1 MSLSVSPVRL
11 PRLLDANDTVHPF
24 SEITRLHPSRLS
36 VSIKRTPLSSADME
50 LTGEDAPVRSFA
62 ELYTIHGSAGIYR
75 AAQVETDY
83 ADDSS
88 RVAWEHGICTLGD
101 VIYTEK
107 EEQSKTVT
115 DMLNTLLGLQGER
128 AYWTVGRVET
138 GDTVTLTPNGQTVL
152 DLLLTMMEQLPDYML
167 AFDQSSFPW
176 LLSIVRK
183 PQEIT
188 AEGRLSRNLSSVRV
202 QYDDSE
208 LCTRVYANGLEN
220 GYMDSDNVATYG
232 LVEHSLTLSEDIEQ
246 AEAETIASRYLEK
259 RDTPAVAIEI
269 DAVDLS
275 LATGEALDAFTISK
289 RFRLALPAYGQTF
302 EEDIIGIEYAD
313 VFGEPERVTLELAN
327 EIADINE
334 KTRKAQKVAAA
345 LGGVSGI
352 AATQNTIIKQ
362 DTKMETYDKYITALE
377 DKDILVMREDHAKVE
392 VGNAMAEIFAMQRD
406 VYENTNKTD
415 IVSTLKQAG
424 ITVEADEP
432 LVEIIAKEIIN
443 RKNATDTNFSQ
454 ITVNKNNITLYTTG
468 QTMATSI
475 MSTMLSTELLRFGV
489 EDSMGDIVSWQNYK
503 PAYIGV
509 VTMGS
514 ETSPIPLH
522 NILVQTDENLNAH
535 TIDLQHYHAISVVED
550 PQQDGKMIVTLGP
563 VKATEQTANFNIAD
577 TEFYKKSVSAAVD
590 HIDLTTNYISL
601 IDESIACSITAE
613 AISADY
619 DVIKSTTQVFT
630 ENILDDITSKITL
643 QVKCEVLTTV
653 DGAPY
658 TRVSARVRYRGDSTT
673 TIKNTTRAYT
683 TASNTWE

>member
-50 LTGEDAPVRSFA
+50 LTGEDVPVRSFA

-107 EEQSKTVT
+107 EEQSKSVT

-128 AYWTVGRVET
+128 AYWDVGMVET

-167 AFDQSSFPW
+167 SFDQSSFPW

-313 VFGEPERVTLELAN
+313 VYGEPERVTLELAN

-345 LGGVSGI
+345 LGGVSGV
-352 AATQNTIIKQ
+352 AAAQNTIIKQ
-362 DTKMETYDKYITALE
+362 DTKMETYDKYITTLE
-377 DKDILVMREDHAKVE
+377 DADILVMREDQAKVE

-406 VYENTNKTD
+406 VYEETDKTD
-415 IVSTLKQAG
+415 IVTAMRTAG
-424 ITVEADEP
+424 MTVEANKS
-432 LVEIIAKEIIN
+432 LVEIIASEVIN
-443 RKNATDTNFSQ
+443 RKSASDDNADAIDTAESRITANASAIELKVSKNGVVSAINQTAETIKISASKINLDGYVTVSDLAATISDLGYVDISQAAITQLTVSEYLRFDGHNAKWKSKEVVTGASNSTLSNVAIADENNNVVSRVKLYYVKAANLETDT
-454 ITVNKNNITLYTTG
+454 IY
-468 QTMATSI
+468 
-475 MSTMLSTELLRFGV
+475 
-489 EDSMGDIVSWQNYK
+489 Y
-503 PAYIGV
+503 
-509 VTMGS
+509 
-514 ETSPIPLH
+514 
-522 NILVQTDENLNAH
+522 
-535 TIDLQHYHAISVVED
+535 
-550 PQQDGKMIVTLGP
+550 LG
-563 VKATEQTANFNIAD
+563 
-577 TEFYKKSVSAAVD
+577 Y
-590 HIDLTTNYISL
+590 
-601 IDESIACSITAE
+601 
-613 AISADY
+613 
-619 DVIKSTTQVFT
+619 
-630 ENILDDITSKITL
+630 
-643 QVKCEVLTTV
+643 
-653 DGAPY
+653 
-658 TRVSARVRYRGDSTT
+658 
-673 TIKNTTRAYT
+673 
-683 TASNTWE
+683 

>member
-11 PRLLDANDTVHPF
+11 PRLLDANDTDHPF
-24 SEITRLHPSRLS
+24 SEIARLHPSRLS

-50 LTGEDAPVRSFA
+50 LTGEDVPVRSFA

-232 LVEHSLTLSEDIEQ
+232 LVEHSLMLSEDIER

-269 DAVDLS
+269 DAVDMS

-313 VFGEPERVTLELAN
+313 VYGEPERVTLELAN

-334 KTRKAQKVAAA
+334 KSRKAQKVAAA
-345 LGGVSGI
+345 IGGVSGV

-377 DKDILVMREDHAKVE
+377 DADILVMREDHAKVE
-392 VGNAMAEIFAMQRD
+392 VGEAMAEIFAMQRD
-406 VYENTNKTD
+406 VYEETDKTD
-415 IVSTLKQAG
+415 IVTAMRTAG
-424 ITVEADEP
+424 MTVDANKS
-432 LVEIIAKEIIN
+432 LVEIIASEVIN
-443 RKNATDTNFSQ
+443 RKSASDDNADAIDTAESRITANASAIELKVSKNGVVSAINQTAETIKISASKINLDGYVTVSDLAATISDLGYVDISQAAITQLTVSEYLRYDGHNAKWKSKEVVTGASNSTLSNVAIADENNNVVSRVKLYYVKAANLETDT
-454 ITVNKNNITLYTTG
+454 IY
-468 QTMATSI
+468 
-475 MSTMLSTELLRFGV
+475 
-489 EDSMGDIVSWQNYK
+489 Y
-503 PAYIGV
+503 
-509 VTMGS
+509 
-514 ETSPIPLH
+514 
-522 NILVQTDENLNAH
+522 
-535 TIDLQHYHAISVVED
+535 
-550 PQQDGKMIVTLGP
+550 LG
-563 VKATEQTANFNIAD
+563 
-577 TEFYKKSVSAAVD
+577 Y
-590 HIDLTTNYISL
+590 
-601 IDESIACSITAE
+601 
-613 AISADY
+613 
-619 DVIKSTTQVFT
+619 
-630 ENILDDITSKITL
+630 
-643 QVKCEVLTTV
+643 
-653 DGAPY
+653 
-658 TRVSARVRYRGDSTT
+658 
-673 TIKNTTRAYT
+673 
-683 TASNTWE
+683 

>member
-24 SEITRLHPSRLS
+24 SEIARLHPSRLS

-50 LTGEDAPVRSFA
+50 LTGEDVPVRSFA

-101 VIYTEK
+101 VICTEK
-107 EEQSKTVT
+107 EEQSKSVT

-128 AYWTVGRVET
+128 AYWDVGRVET

-167 AFDQSSFPW
+167 SFDQSSFPW

-313 VFGEPERVTLELAN
+313 VYGEPEHTTLELAN

-345 LGGVSGI
+345 LGGVSGV

-377 DKDILVMREDHAKVE
+377 DEDILVMREDHAKVE
-392 VGNAMAEIFAMQRD
+392 VGEAMAEIFAMQRD
-406 VYENTNKTD
+406 VYEETDKTD
-415 IVSTLKQAG
+415 IVAAMRTAG
-424 ITVEADEP
+424 MTVDANKS
-432 LVEIIAKEIIN
+432 LVEIIASEVIN
-443 RKNATDTNFSQ
+443 RKSASDDNADAIDTAESR
-454 ITVNKNNITLYTTG
+454 ITANASAIELKVSKN
-468 QTMATSI
+468 
-475 MSTMLSTELLRFGV
+475 
-489 EDSMGDIVSWQNYK
+489 
-503 PAYIGV
+503 GV
-509 VTMGS
+509 VS
-514 ETSPIPLH
+514 
-522 NILVQTDENLNAH
+522 
-535 TIDLQHYHAISVVED
+535 AIN
-550 PQQDGKMIVTLGP
+550 
-563 VKATEQTANFNIAD
+563 QTAETI
-577 TEFYKKSVSAAVD
+577 K
-590 HIDLTTNYISL
+590 
-601 IDESIACSITAE
+601 
-613 AISADY
+613 ISA
-619 DVIKSTTQVFT
+619 
-630 ENILDDITSKITL
+630 SKINL
-643 QVKCEVLTTV
+643 
-653 DGAPY
+653 DGY
-658 TRVSARVRYRGDSTT
+658 V
-673 TIKNTTRAYT
+673 
-683 TASNTWE
+683 TASNLAATISDLGYVDISQASIDQLTVSDYLRFDGHNAKWKSKEVVTGASNSTLSNVAIADENNNVVSRVKLYHVKAANLETDTIYYLGY

>member
-11 PRLLDANDTVHPF
+11 PRLLDANDTDHPF

-50 LTGEDAPVRSFA
+50 LKGEDVPVRSFA

-115 DMLNTLLGLQGER
+115 NMLNTLLGLQGER
-128 AYWTVGRVET
+128 AYWAVGRVET
-138 GDTVTLTPNGQTVL
+138 SDTVTLTPNGQTVL

-232 LVEHSLTLSEDIEQ
+232 LVEHSLTLSEDIER

-313 VFGEPERVTLELAN
+313 VYGEPERVTLELAN

-334 KTRKAQKVAAA
+334 KTRKAQKVASA
-345 LGGVSGI
+345 LGGVSGV

-377 DKDILVMREDHAKVE
+377 DADILVMREDQAKVE
-392 VGNAMAEIFAMQRD
+392 VGNAMVEIFAMQRD
-406 VYENTNKTD
+406 VYEETDKTD
-415 IVSTLKQAG
+415 IVAAMRTAG
-424 ITVEADEP
+424 MTVDANKS
-432 LVEIIAKEIIN
+432 LVEIIASEVIN
-443 RKNATDTNFSQ
+443 RKSASDDNADAIVTAKSR
-454 ITVNKNNITLYTTG
+454 ITVTESAIESKVSKNDVVS
-468 QTMATSI
+468 SI
-475 MSTMLSTELLRFGV
+475 
-489 EDSMGDIVSWQNYK
+489 N
-503 PAYIGV
+503 
-509 VTMGS
+509 
-514 ETSPIPLH
+514 
-522 NILVQTDENLNAH
+522 
-535 TIDLQHYHAISVVED
+535 
-550 PQQDGKMIVTLGP
+550 
-563 VKATEQTANFNIAD
+563 QTAETIR
-577 TEFYKKSVSAAVD
+577 
-590 HIDLTTNYISL
+590 
-601 IDESIACSITAE
+601 
-613 AISADY
+613 ISA
-619 DVIKSTTQVFT
+619 
-630 ENILDDITSKITL
+630 SKINL
-643 QVKCEVLTTV
+643 
-653 DGAPY
+653 DGY
-658 TRVSARVRYRGDSTT
+658 V
-673 TIKNTTRAYT
+673 
-683 TASNTWE
+683 TASNLAATISDLGYVDISQASIDQLTVSDYLRFDGHNAKWKSKEVVTGASNSTLSNVAIADANNNVVSRVKLYYVKAANLETDTIYYLGY

>member
-11 PRLLDANDTVHPF
+11 PRLLDANDTDHPF

-50 LTGEDAPVRSFA
+50 LTGEDVPVRSFA

-128 AYWTVGRVET
+128 AYWAVGRVET

-183 PQEIT
+183 PKEIT

-232 LVEHSLTLSEDIEQ
+232 LVEHSLTLSEDIER

-313 VFGEPERVTLELAN
+313 VYGEPERVTLELAN

-334 KTRKAQKVAAA
+334 KSRKAQKVAAA
-345 LGGVSGI
+345 IGGVSGV

-362 DTKMETYDKYITALE
+362 DTKMETYDKYITTLE
-377 DKDILVMREDHAKVE
+377 DAKILTMREDHAKVE
-392 VGNAMAEIFAMQRD
+392 VGKAMVEIFAMQRD
-406 VYENTNKTD
+406 VYEETDKTD
-415 IVSTLKQAG
+415 IVTAMRTAG
-424 ITVEADEP
+424 MTVDANKS
-432 LVEIIAKEIIN
+432 LVEIIASEVIN
-443 RKNATDTNFSQ
+443 RKSASDDNADAIDTAESR
-454 ITVNKNNITLYTTG
+454 ITANASAIELKVSKN
-468 QTMATSI
+468 
-475 MSTMLSTELLRFGV
+475 
-489 EDSMGDIVSWQNYK
+489 
-503 PAYIGV
+503 GV
-509 VTMGS
+509 VS
-514 ETSPIPLH
+514 
-522 NILVQTDENLNAH
+522 
-535 TIDLQHYHAISVVED
+535 AIN
-550 PQQDGKMIVTLGP
+550 
-563 VKATEQTANFNIAD
+563 QTAETI
-577 TEFYKKSVSAAVD
+577 K
-590 HIDLTTNYISL
+590 
-601 IDESIACSITAE
+601 
-613 AISADY
+613 ISA
-619 DVIKSTTQVFT
+619 
-630 ENILDDITSKITL
+630 SKINL
-643 QVKCEVLTTV
+643 
-653 DGAPY
+653 DGY
-658 TRVSARVRYRGDSTT
+658 V
-673 TIKNTTRAYT
+673 
-683 TASNTWE
+683 TASNLAATISDLGYVDISQASIDQLTVSDYLRFDGHNAKWKSKEVVTGASNSTLSNVAIADENNNVVSRVKLYYVKAANLETDTIYYLGY

>member
-50 LTGEDAPVRSFA
+50 LTGEDVPVRSFA

-107 EEQSKTVT
+107 EEQSKSVT

-128 AYWTVGRVET
+128 AYWDIGRVET

-313 VFGEPERVTLELAN
+313 VYGEPERVTLELAN

-345 LGGVSGI
+345 IGGVSGV

-362 DTKMETYDKYITALE
+362 DTKMETYDKYITTLE
-377 DKDILVMREDHAKVE
+377 DAKILTMREDHAKVE
-392 VGNAMAEIFAMQRD
+392 VGEAMVEIFAMQRD
-406 VYENTNKTD
+406 VYEETDKTD
-415 IVSTLKQAG
+415 IVTAMRTAG
-424 ITVEADEP
+424 MTVDANKS
-432 LVEIIAKEIIN
+432 LVEIIASEVIN
-443 RKNATDTNFSQ
+443 RKSASDDNADAIDTAESR
-454 ITVNKNNITLYTTG
+454 ITANASAIELKVSKN
-468 QTMATSI
+468 
-475 MSTMLSTELLRFGV
+475 
-489 EDSMGDIVSWQNYK
+489 
-503 PAYIGV
+503 GV
-509 VTMGS
+509 VS
-514 ETSPIPLH
+514 
-522 NILVQTDENLNAH
+522 
-535 TIDLQHYHAISVVED
+535 AIN
-550 PQQDGKMIVTLGP
+550 
-563 VKATEQTANFNIAD
+563 QTAETIR
-577 TEFYKKSVSAAVD
+577 
-590 HIDLTTNYISL
+590 
-601 IDESIACSITAE
+601 
-613 AISADY
+613 ISA
-619 DVIKSTTQVFT
+619 
-630 ENILDDITSKITL
+630 SKINL
-643 QVKCEVLTTV
+643 
-653 DGAPY
+653 DGY
-658 TRVSARVRYRGDSTT
+658 V
-673 TIKNTTRAYT
+673 
-683 TASNTWE
+683 TASNLAATISDLGYVDISQATITQLTVSEYLRYDGHNAKWKSKEVVTGASNSTLSNVAIADENNNVVSRVKLYHVKAANLETDTIYYLGY

>member
-11 PRLLDANDTVHPF
+11 PRLLDANDTDHPF
-24 SEITRLHPSRLS
+24 SEIARLHPSRLS

-50 LTGEDAPVRSFA
+50 LTGEDVPVRSFA

-101 VIYTEK
+101 VIYTKK
-107 EEQSKTVT
+107 EEQTKTVT

-128 AYWTVGRVET
+128 AYWDVGRVET

-167 AFDQSSFPW
+167 SFDQSSFPW

-183 PQEIT
+183 PKEIT

-232 LVEHSLTLSEDIEQ
+232 LVEHSLTLSEDIKR

-313 VFGEPERVTLELAN
+313 VYGEPERVTLELAN

-334 KTRKAQKVAAA
+334 KSRKAQKVAAA
-345 LGGVSGI
+345 IGGVSGV

-377 DKDILVMREDHAKVE
+377 DAKILTMREDHAKVE
-392 VGNAMAEIFAMQRD
+392 VGDAMVEIFAMQRD
-406 VYENTNKTD
+406 VYEETDKTD
-415 IVSTLKQAG
+415 IVTAMRTAG
-424 ITVEADEP
+424 MTVDASKS
-432 LVEIIAKEIIN
+432 LVEIIASEVIN
-443 RKNATDTNFSQ
+443 RKIASDDNADAIDTAESR
-454 ITVNKNNITLYTTG
+454 ITVTEGAIELKVSKN
-468 QTMATSI
+468 
-475 MSTMLSTELLRFGV
+475 
-489 EDSMGDIVSWQNYK
+489 
-503 PAYIGV
+503 GV
-509 VTMGS
+509 VS
-514 ETSPIPLH
+514 
-522 NILVQTDENLNAH
+522 
-535 TIDLQHYHAISVVED
+535 AIN
-550 PQQDGKMIVTLGP
+550 
-563 VKATEQTANFNIAD
+563 QTAETI
-577 TEFYKKSVSAAVD
+577 K
-590 HIDLTTNYISL
+590 
-601 IDESIACSITAE
+601 
-613 AISADY
+613 ISA
-619 DVIKSTTQVFT
+619 
-630 ENILDDITSKITL
+630 SKINL
-643 QVKCEVLTTV
+643 
-653 DGAPY
+653 DGY
-658 TRVSARVRYRGDSTT
+658 V
-673 TIKNTTRAYT
+673 
-683 TASNTWE
+683 TASNLAATISDLGYVDISQASIDQLTVSDYLRFDGHNAKWKSKDVVTGASNSTLSNVAIADENNKVVSRVKLYYVKAANLETDTIYYLGY

>member
-50 LTGEDAPVRSFA
+50 LTGEDVPVRSFA

-107 EEQSKTVT
+107 EEQSKSVT

-128 AYWTVGRVET
+128 TYWTVGRVET

-167 AFDQSSFPW
+167 AFDQSTFPW
-176 LLSIVRK
+176 ELSVVKK

-313 VFGEPERVTLELAN
+313 VYGEPERVTLELAN

-345 LGGVSGI
+345 IGGVSGV

-377 DKDILVMREDHAKVE
+377 DADILVMREDQAKVE
-392 VGNAMAEIFAMQRD
+392 VGNAMVEIFAMQRD
-406 VYENTNKTD
+406 VYEDTDKTD
-415 IVSTLKQAG
+415 ILDAMRTAG
-424 ITVEADEP
+424 MTVDASKS
-432 LVEIIAKEIIN
+432 LVEIIASEVIN
-443 RKNATDTNFSQ
+443 RKSASDDNADAIDTAESR
-454 ITVNKNNITLYTTG
+454 ITVTESAIESKVSKN
-468 QTMATSI
+468 
-475 MSTMLSTELLRFGV
+475 
-489 EDSMGDIVSWQNYK
+489 
-503 PAYIGV
+503 GV
-509 VTMGS
+509 VS
-514 ETSPIPLH
+514 
-522 NILVQTDENLNAH
+522 
-535 TIDLQHYHAISVVED
+535 AIN
-550 PQQDGKMIVTLGP
+550 
-563 VKATEQTANFNIAD
+563 QTAETI
-577 TEFYKKSVSAAVD
+577 K
-590 HIDLTTNYISL
+590 
-601 IDESIACSITAE
+601 
-613 AISADY
+613 ISA
-619 DVIKSTTQVFT
+619 
-630 ENILDDITSKITL
+630 SKINL
-643 QVKCEVLTTV
+643 EGYV
-653 DGAPY
+653 
-658 TRVSARVRYRGDSTT
+658 
-673 TIKNTTRAYT
+673 
-683 TASNTWE
+683 TASNLAATISDLGYVDISQASIDQLTVSDYLRFDGHNAKWKSKEVVTGASNSTLSNVAIADENNNVVSRVKLYHVKAANLETDTIYYLGY

>member
-11 PRLLDANDTVHPF
+11 PRLLDANDTDHPF

-50 LTGEDAPVRSFA
+50 LTGEDVPVRSFA

-128 AYWTVGRVET
+128 AYWDVGRVET

-232 LVEHSLTLSEDIEQ
+232 LVEHSLTLSEDIER

-302 EEDIIGIEYAD
+302 EEDIIGIEYSD
-313 VFGEPERVTLELAN
+313 VFGEPEHATLELAN

-334 KTRKAQKVAAA
+334 KSRKAQKVAAA
-345 LGGVSGI
+345 IGGVSGV

-377 DKDILVMREDHAKVE
+377 DADILVMREDQAKVE
-392 VGNAMAEIFAMQRD
+392 VGNAMVEIFAMQRD
-406 VYENTNKTD
+406 VYEETDKTD
-415 IVSTLKQAG
+415 IVTAMRTAG
-424 ITVEADEP
+424 MTVDANKS
-432 LVEIIAKEIIN
+432 LVEIIASEVIN
-443 RKNATDTNFSQ
+443 RKIASDDNADAIDTAESR
-454 ITVNKNNITLYTTG
+454 ITVTEGAIESKVSKN
-468 QTMATSI
+468 
-475 MSTMLSTELLRFGV
+475 
-489 EDSMGDIVSWQNYK
+489 
-503 PAYIGV
+503 GV
-509 VTMGS
+509 VS
-514 ETSPIPLH
+514 
-522 NILVQTDENLNAH
+522 
-535 TIDLQHYHAISVVED
+535 AIN
-550 PQQDGKMIVTLGP
+550 
-563 VKATEQTANFNIAD
+563 QTAETI
-577 TEFYKKSVSAAVD
+577 K
-590 HIDLTTNYISL
+590 
-601 IDESIACSITAE
+601 
-613 AISADY
+613 ISA
-619 DVIKSTTQVFT
+619 
-630 ENILDDITSKITL
+630 SKINL
-643 QVKCEVLTTV
+643 
-653 DGAPY
+653 DGY
-658 TRVSARVRYRGDSTT
+658 V
-673 TIKNTTRAYT
+673 
-683 TASNTWE
+683 TASNLSATLTDLGYVDISQADIDQLTVSQYLRFNGHNASWKSKEVVTGASNSTLSNVAIADENNNVVSRVKLYHVKAANLETDTIYYLGY

>member
-11 PRLLDANDTVHPF
+11 PRLLDANDTDHPF

-50 LTGEDAPVRSFA
+50 LTGEDVPVRSFA

-128 AYWTVGRVET
+128 AYWDAGRVET

-232 LVEHSLTLSEDIEQ
+232 LVEHSLTLSEDIER

-313 VFGEPERVTLELAN
+313 VYGEPERVTLELAN

-345 LGGVSGI
+345 IGGVSGV

-362 DTKMETYDKYITALE
+362 DTKMETYDKYITTLE
-377 DKDILVMREDHAKVE
+377 DAKILTMREDHAKVE
-392 VGNAMAEIFAMQRD
+392 VGKAMVEIFAMQRD
-406 VYENTNKTD
+406 VYEETDKTD
-415 IVSTLKQAG
+415 IVTAMRTAG
-424 ITVEADEP
+424 MTVDASKS
-432 LVEIIAKEIIN
+432 LVEIIASEVIN
-443 RKNATDTNFSQ
+443 RKSASDDNADAIDTAESR
-454 ITVNKNNITLYTTG
+454 ITENASEIELKVSKN
-468 QTMATSI
+468 
-475 MSTMLSTELLRFGV
+475 
-489 EDSMGDIVSWQNYK
+489 
-503 PAYIGV
+503 GV
-509 VTMGS
+509 VS
-514 ETSPIPLH
+514 
-522 NILVQTDENLNAH
+522 
-535 TIDLQHYHAISVVED
+535 AIN
-550 PQQDGKMIVTLGP
+550 
-563 VKATEQTANFNIAD
+563 QTAETI
-577 TEFYKKSVSAAVD
+577 K
-590 HIDLTTNYISL
+590 
-601 IDESIACSITAE
+601 
-613 AISADY
+613 ISA
-619 DVIKSTTQVFT
+619 
-630 ENILDDITSKITL
+630 SKINL
-643 QVKCEVLTTV
+643 
-653 DGAPY
+653 DGY
-658 TRVSARVRYRGDSTT
+658 V
-673 TIKNTTRAYT
+673 
-683 TASNTWE
+683 TASNLAATISDLGYVDISQASIDQLTVSDYLRFDGHNAKWKSKEVVTGASNSTLSNVAIADANNNVVSRVKLYYVKAANLETDTIYYLGY

>member
-11 PRLLDANDTVHPF
+11 PRLLDANDTDHPF

-50 LTGEDAPVRSFA
+50 LTGEDVPVRSFA

-128 AYWTVGRVET
+128 AYWAVGRVET

-167 AFDQSSFPW
+167 SFDQSSFPW

-208 LCTRVYANGLEN
+208 LCTRVYANGLGN

-232 LVEHSLTLSEDIEQ
+232 LVEHSLTLSEDIER

-313 VFGEPERVTLELAN
+313 VYGEPERVTLELAN

-334 KTRKAQKVAAA
+334 KSRKAQKVAAA
-345 LGGVSGI
+345 IGGVSGV

-377 DKDILVMREDHAKVE
+377 DEDILVMREDHTKVE
-392 VGNAMAEIFAMQRD
+392 VNKAIAEITAVQTD
-406 VYENTNKTD
+406 IYEETSKTD
-415 IVSTLKQAG
+415 IMKAIRQAG
-424 ITVEADEP
+424 ITVDANMG
-432 LVEIIAKEIIN
+432 LV
-443 RKNATDTNFSQ
+443 S
-454 ITVNKNNITLYTTG
+454 
-468 QTMATSI
+468 
-475 MSTMLSTELLRFGV
+475 LL
-489 EDSMGDIVSWQNYK
+489 
-503 PAYIGV
+503 
-509 VTMGS
+509 
-514 ETSPIPLH
+514 
-522 NILVQTDENLNAH
+522 
-535 TIDLQHYHAISVVED
+535 
-550 PQQDGKMIVTLGP
+550 
-563 VKATEQTANFNIAD
+563 ATEAIERKDTTNAQQTKIEQNTANISINAD
-577 TEFYKKSVSAAVD
+577 A
-590 HIDLTTNYISL
+590 
-601 IDESIACSITAE
+601 
-613 AISADY
+613 
-619 DVIKSTTQVFT
+619 
-630 ENILDDITSKITL
+630 ITSKVSKGNVVSEINQTADNVQILASKIHLEGYVTASQLESYVSTIGSSRIRQLVVGAVNGSSGSFTIESGSSVRMLGKSPEWRKIT
-643 QVKCEVLTTV
+643 
-653 DGAPY
+653 PY
-658 TRVSARVRYRGDSTT
+658 TMASFTYNPIKMTLKDSLGGDVSVIAWAGAGRNASD
-673 TIKNTTRAYT
+673 IKIKDTKDDPFYVWA
-683 TASNTWE
+683 AD

>member
-377 DKDILVMREDHAKVE
+377 DADILVMREDHAKVE
-392 VGNAMAEIFAMQRD
+392 VGNAMVEIFAMQRD
-406 VYENTNKTD
+406 VYEETDKTD
-415 IVSTLKQAG
+415 IVTAMRTAG
-424 ITVEADEP
+424 MTVDANKS
-432 LVEIIAKEIIN
+432 LVEIIASEVIN
-443 RKNATDTNFSQ
+443 RKIASDDNADAIDTAESR
-454 ITVNKNNITLYTTG
+454 ITVTEGAIESKVSKN
-468 QTMATSI
+468 
-475 MSTMLSTELLRFGV
+475 
-489 EDSMGDIVSWQNYK
+489 
-503 PAYIGV
+503 GV
-509 VTMGS
+509 VS
-514 ETSPIPLH
+514 
-522 NILVQTDENLNAH
+522 
-535 TIDLQHYHAISVVED
+535 AIN
-550 PQQDGKMIVTLGP
+550 
-563 VKATEQTANFNIAD
+563 QTAETI
-577 TEFYKKSVSAAVD
+577 K
-590 HIDLTTNYISL
+590 
-601 IDESIACSITAE
+601 
-613 AISADY
+613 ISA
-619 DVIKSTTQVFT
+619 
-630 ENILDDITSKITL
+630 SKINL
-643 QVKCEVLTTV
+643 
-653 DGAPY
+653 DGY
-658 TRVSARVRYRGDSTT
+658 V
-673 TIKNTTRAYT
+673 
-683 TASNTWE
+683 TASNLAATISDLGYVDISQASIDQLTVSDYLRFDGHNAKWKSKEVVTGASNSTLSNVAIADENNNVVSRVKLYHVKAANLETDTIYYLGY